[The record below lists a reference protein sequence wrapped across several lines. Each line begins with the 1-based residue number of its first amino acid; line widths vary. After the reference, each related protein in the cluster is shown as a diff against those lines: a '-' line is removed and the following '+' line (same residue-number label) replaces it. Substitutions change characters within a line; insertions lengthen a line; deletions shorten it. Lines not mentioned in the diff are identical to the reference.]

1 MSRPLDPEVTSAKEG
16 IVTSGRVRHAVIAGI
31 LVVGVCAGGCG
42 SSSSS
47 GSSAGTT
54 STRTAKVSA
63 PTFPAAAGEPV
74 PAALLVAQSRDL
86 PGFSGAEGTPQVTTS
101 AARWAEIDPRGE
113 PGSEPADEHEVPKLT
128 REGFQEGVR
137 ESFQSGSGEAI
148 SVGIVFRSPQAARE
162 YFSTEV
168 NPARLRHQELALEHV
183 TVPGVPGAV
192 ITGGGPNGN
201 VFFATGRC
209 FVLVGNH
216 VPEAGVPESAHTA
229 AEEKPINVA
238 PIARATAVYQRV
250 KHNCA

>member
-1 MSRPLDPEVTSAKEG
+1 MSRPLDPEVTSARKG
-16 IVTSGRVRHAVIAGI
+16 IVTSGRVRYAVIAGI

-47 GSSAGTT
+47 GTT
-54 STRTAKVSA
+54 STGTAKVSA

-74 PAALLVAQSRDL
+74 AAALLVAQSRDL

-148 SVGIVFRSPQAARE
+148 SVGIVFRSPQGASE
-162 YFSTEV
+162 YFRTEV
-168 NPARLRHQELALEHV
+168 TPARLRHEELALEHV
-183 TVPGVPGAV
+183 TVPGVTGAV
-192 ITGGGPNGN
+192 VTGGGPNGN
-201 VFFATGRC
+201 VFFTTGRC
-209 FVLVGNH
+209 FILVGNH
-216 VPEAGVPESAHTA
+216 VPEAGVSESAHTA
-229 AEEKPINVA
+229 AEEKPINAA
-238 PIARATAVYQRV
+238 PIAGATAVYQRV